1 MAHTDQPQMTQIGE
15 PEADRG
21 LPAWQFFLLC
31 GMLGATA
38 VVIVATGQ
46 SLANII
52 ILSLTIVAAS
62 FVGLGAYRMLS
73 PLAAPSVV
81 GAPTV
86 AGGRTRAALEREK
99 TLVLRAIKELEFDFA
114 MRKMSQADFDEMS
127 GRLRRR
133 AIGLIQQLDA
143 NSGYRDQ
150 IERDLAALVPPALD
164 ELPRASTTPLPA
176 PSAQGPPPKTQDPG
190 PKTQDPGPKTQ
201 DPGPKTQD
209 PGPKTQDP
217 GPKTQDPGP
226 KTLACSACGTHND
239 ADARFCKQCGT
250 SLES

>member
-1 MAHTDQPQMTQIGE
+1 MSSETSTDQ
-15 PEADRG
+15 G

-62 FVGLGAYRMLS
+62 FVGLGAYRTLA
-73 PLAAPSVV
+73 PLTAQSIV

-143 NSGYRDQ
+143 NSGYREQ
-150 IERDLAALVPPALD
+150 IERELAALVPPALD
-164 ELPRASTTPLPA
+164 ELRRASAAPATGPGSPA
-176 PSAQGPPPKTQDPG
+176 PGLQDPR
-190 PKTQDPGPKTQ
+190 TSRLQDLP
-201 DPGPKTQD
+201 
-209 PGPKTQDP
+209 
-217 GPKTQDPGP
+217 
-226 KTLACSACGTHND
+226 CSACGTHND

-250 SLES
+250 SLTS

>member
-1 MAHTDQPQMTQIGE
+1 MAQMTQVSE
-15 PEADRG
+15 PPADQG

-52 ILSLTIVAAS
+52 VLSLTIVAAS
-62 FVGLGAYRMLS
+62 FVGLGAYRTLAPLTS
-73 PLAAPSVV
+73 PSIA
-81 GAPTV
+81 GAPMV

-127 GRLRRR
+127 GRLRKR

-143 NSGYRDQ
+143 NSGYREQ
-150 IERDLAALVPPALD
+150 IERELAALVTSPI
-164 ELPRASTTPLPA
+164 PA
-176 PSAQGPPPKTQDPG
+176 PSDQDRSPKTQGPG
-190 PKTQDPGPKTQ
+190 PETQ
-201 DPGPKTQD
+201 
-209 PGPKTQDP
+209 
-217 GPKTQDPGP
+217 
-226 KTLACSACGTHND
+226 ACSACGTPND

-250 SLES
+250 SLKS

>member
-1 MAHTDQPQMTQIGE
+1 MSSETSTDQ
-15 PEADRG
+15 G

-62 FVGLGAYRMLS
+62 FVGLGAYRTLA
-73 PLAAPSVV
+73 PLTAQTIV

-114 MRKMSQADFDEMS
+114 MRKMSQPDFEEMS

-143 NSGYRDQ
+143 NSGYREQ
-150 IERDLAALVPPALD
+150 IERELASLVTA
-164 ELPRASTTPLPA
+164 PA
-176 PSAQGPPPKTQDPG
+176 PGAQDLKTSSPQDR
-190 PKTQDPGPKTQ
+190 KTSRPQDLTCP
-201 DPGPKTQD
+201 
-209 PGPKTQDP
+209 
-217 GPKTQDPGP
+217 
-226 KTLACSACGTHND
+226 SCGTHND

-250 SLES
+250 SLNS

>member
-1 MAHTDQPQMTQIGE
+1 MMSSETSTDQ
-15 PEADRG
+15 G

-62 FVGLGAYRMLS
+62 FVGLGAYRTLS
-73 PLAAPSVV
+73 PLTSQSIA

-143 NSGYRDQ
+143 NSGYREQ
-150 IERDLAALVPPALD
+150 IERELATLV
-164 ELPRASTTPLPA
+164 TTPLPETPTA
-176 PSAQGPPPKTQDPG
+176 THTGVCRG
-190 PKTQDPGPKTQ
+190 
-201 DPGPKTQD
+201 
-209 PGPKTQDP
+209 
-217 GPKTQDPGP
+217 
-226 KTLACSACGTHND
+226 CGTHND

-250 SLES
+250 SLKS